1 MIPQNN
7 DLSPAELDELLS
19 AVLPDIPGH
28 RVLRLLGR
36 GGMSYVYLGIQES
49 LDRQVAIKVI
59 SPLALQDDIT
69 LQRFE
74 REARTIAKLQ
84 HPGIVGIHTVGRADM
99 GLLFYAMPY
108 LSRGDLSKRDL
119 RDDEVQIIGV
129 LRALLAALDYAHS
142 QGIVHRD
149 VKPANVLF
157 DHDDRPL
164 LTDFGIAISK
174 RDRSRMTGAG
184 NAMGSWAYMAPEQA
198 RGERVDGRAD
208 VYSVGVLTYE
218 MLTGTLPFH
227 DEDSM
232 ALALMHALDPVPQL
246 PANKAHW
253 QALIDRAM
261 AKQPDARFA
270 SARDMLAAVDR
281 IALAPRVAAAP
292 VGPVPGAAPAV
303 ATSHA
308 VRSGNAPA
316 LRSRRTPTSWMARRW
331 PFAMG
336 AGVLALALLV
346 SLLVVFWP
354 EPAEVPPRL
363 AENSEPVPVLPVPD
377 APAPEAAVV
386 SDVPPENA
394 SPVPDH
400 DSLDLPATAATELA
414 ESGAS
419 TPELGAV
426 EPIASDHD
434 SNETLE
440 GEGEGFDVPALLP
453 PGDAL
458 LLTAGEQI
466 RRRRLT
472 QPRNGNAL
480 DSLLEARKLLG
491 GKDTRVARLGER
503 WLAAMQPYAVEAM
516 AAGDDAAVK
525 RIYDSAALLD
535 QGLNLRSTEA
545 WTSLQAERVTPLHR
559 QLRQALA
566 DKNIEAVHAA
576 KRRAERLGIAAALLE
591 PEYSTPIISAQVG
604 DGLRRG
610 ATSMVLARMPQGDRA
625 GLAALPSVVTQGSY
639 AQFAKATGRGPSNC
653 LKRGTLVSFRDRTW
667 ADPGFAQ
674 NADHPVVCVSLVDA
688 QSYANWLGQRDGVRY
703 RLPSASEWRSLTGAP
718 SQLACGTGG
727 VRCQSNGTGPANA
740 DAVRINGIGSALGN
754 VREWTGGCNACA
766 SHPAVG
772 LGWRDAAP
780 SSRKDGPLK
789 PDNGYDDVGFR
800 LVRDVAI
807 QEVER
812 R

>member
-218 MLTGTLPFH
+218 MLTGSLPFH

-246 PANKAHW
+246 PASKAHW

-261 AKQPDARFA
+261 AKQPDGRFA
-270 SARDMLAAVDR
+270 SARDMLTALDR
-281 IALAPRVAAAP
+281 IALAPRVAPEPTAAAP
-292 VGPVPGAAPAV
+292 DSVASNKANAQPVQPRASQVSARPAQ
-303 ATSHA
+303 
-308 VRSGNAPA
+308 
-316 LRSRRTPTSWMARRW
+316 ARFARW
-331 PFAMG
+331 PLALG
-336 AGVLALALLV
+336 ASALALLV
-346 SLLVVFWP
+346 IALFAVLWP
-354 EPAEVPPRL
+354 EPSEVAPPR
-363 AENSEPVPVLPVPD
+363 AAPISAAQVSAPVSPPTIATPEV
-377 APAPEAAVV
+377 AASPAPEAEQAV
-386 SDVPPENA
+386 SDDA
-394 SPVPDH
+394 A
-400 DSLDLPATAATELA
+400 LATADGTELA
-414 ESGAS
+414 PLESGSIEADS
-419 TPELGAV
+419 GAT
-426 EPIASDHD
+426 D
-434 SNETLE
+434 SANTE
-440 GEGEGFDVPALLP
+440 GDDSAGFSVPTLLP

-472 QPRNGNAL
+472 QPRGGNAL
-480 DSLLEARKLLG
+480 DSLLEAKKLLG
-491 GKDTRVARLGER
+491 ADARLTRLGER
-503 WLAAMQPYAVEAM
+503 WLAAMQPYVAKSLAQ
-516 AAGDDAAVK
+516 GDDAAA
-525 RIYDSAALLD
+525 RRMLDSANALD
-535 QGLNLRSTEA
+535 QGLKLGKTEA
-545 WTSLQAERVTPLHR
+545 WQALQDDVASVVRA

-566 DKNIEAVHAA
+566 RKNIDALHAA
-576 KRRAERLGIAAALLE
+576 KQRAARLGIAASVLE
-591 PEYSTPIISAQVG
+591 PEFSTPIITARAGGSLKHG
-604 DGLRRG
+604 G
-610 ATSMVLARMPQGDRA
+610 TSMVLARLPQADRP
-625 GLAALPSVVTQGSY
+625 GLAVLPSVVTHGDY
-639 AQFAKATGRGPSNC
+639 AKFVQATGRGVSNC
-653 LKRGTLVSFRDRTW
+653 LKRGAMVSFRDRSW
-667 ADPGFAQ
+667 SDPGFAQ
-674 NADHPVVCVSLVDA
+674 NAEHPVVCVSLVDA
-688 QSYANWLGQRDGVRY
+688 QSYVNWLSRRDGVQY
-703 RLPSASEWRSLTGAP
+703 RLPTAAEWRSVTGVSADA
-718 SQLACGTGG
+718 ACGVAG
-727 VRCQSNGTGPANA
+727 VRCLPNGTAKATAGT
-740 DAVRINGIGSALGN
+740 VRVNGVSSALGN
-754 VREWTGGCNACA
+754 VREWTAGCNGC
-766 SHPAVG
+766 STHPSVG
-772 LGWRDAAP
+772 LGWRDGAP
-780 SSRKDGPLK
+780 NNRKDGPLK
-789 PDNGYDDVGFR
+789 ADSGYDDVGFR
-800 LVRDVAI
+800 VVRDVALK
-807 QEVER
+807 EVESR
-812 R
+812 

>member
-246 PANKAHW
+246 PPGKAHW

-261 AKQPDARFA
+261 AKQPDGRYA
-270 SARDMLAAVDR
+270 SARDMLTALDR
-281 IALAPRVAAAP
+281 IALAPRATPTPAVAAP
-292 VGPVPGAAPAV
+292 VA
-303 ATSHA
+303 ATSNKSNA
-308 VRSGNAPA
+308 YAEPRSNRVSTRPPTRPLARWSLA
-316 LRSRRTPTSWMARRW
+316 L
-331 PFAMG
+331 
-336 AGVLALALLV
+336 GVLALAVTALFALL
-346 SLLVVFWP
+346 WP
-354 EPAEVPPRL
+354 ESSEVAPPRSGQPN
-363 AENSEPVPVLPVPD
+363 APMAAV
-377 APAPEAAVV
+377 PAPE
-386 SDVPPENA
+386 PQ
-394 SPVPDH
+394 
-400 DSLDLPATAATELA
+400 AATVALASTLSEVRPGSDADQAMPDEAAGAAGDETVSASVEPGLA
-414 ESGAS
+414 EVDSS
-419 TPELGAV
+419 TV
-426 EPIASDHD
+426 DD
-434 SNETLE
+434 SVTE
-440 GEGEGFDVPALLP
+440 GDTDAGFTVPALLP

-472 QPRNGNAL
+472 QPRGGNAL
-480 DSLLEARKLLG
+480 DSLLEAKKLLG
-491 GKDTRVARLGER
+491 KDARLTRLGER
-503 WLAAMQPYAVEAM
+503 WLAAMQPYVAKSM
-516 AAGDDAAVK
+516 AQGDDAAA
-525 RIYDSAALLD
+525 RRMLDSASELD
-535 QGLNLRSTEA
+535 QGLNLGKTEA
-545 WTSLQAERVTPLHR
+545 WRALQDDVASVVRE

-566 DKNIEAVHAA
+566 RKNIDALHAA
-576 KRRAERLGIAAALLE
+576 KQRAAHLGIAGSVLE
-591 PEYSTPIISAQVG
+591 PEFSTPIITVRVG
-604 DGLRRG
+604 ESLKRG
-610 ATSMVLARMPQGDRA
+610 STSMVLARQPQADRP
-625 GLAALPSVVTQGSY
+625 GLAVLPSVVTQGDY
-639 AQFAKATGRGPSNC
+639 ARFVQATGRGVSNC
-653 LKRGTLVSFRDRTW
+653 LKRGAMVSFRDRSW
-667 ADPGFAQ
+667 SDPGFAQ
-674 NADHPVVCVSLVDA
+674 NAEHPVVCVSLVDA
-688 QSYANWLGQRDGVRY
+688 QSYVNWLSRRDGVTY
-703 RLPSASEWRSLTGAP
+703 RLPTAAEWRSVTGVSADA
-718 SQLACGTGG
+718 ACGVAG
-727 VRCQSNGTGPANA
+727 VRCLPNGTVKATAG
-740 DAVRINGIGSALGN
+740 AVRVNGVSSALGN
-754 VREWTGGCNACA
+754 VREWTAGCNGCSTHA
-766 SHPAVG
+766 SIG
-772 LGWRDAAP
+772 LGWRDGA
-780 SSRKDGPLK
+780 SGKRKDGPLK
-789 PDNGYDDVGFR
+789 ADSGYDDVGFR
-800 LVRDVAI
+800 VVREVALK
-807 QEVER
+807 EVER